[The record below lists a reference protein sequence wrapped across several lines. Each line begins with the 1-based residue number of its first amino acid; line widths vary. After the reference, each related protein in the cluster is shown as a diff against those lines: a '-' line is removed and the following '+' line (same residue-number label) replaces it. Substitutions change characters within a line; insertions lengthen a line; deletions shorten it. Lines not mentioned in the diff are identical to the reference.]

1 MLLKTRVQRSAP
13 LQSTDQRWR
22 LVNEACI
29 VDLLDK
35 KVRDVGARDEVGA
48 PVASVH
54 KHAIRTCAPPVGHDS
69 RTDNCPIEPASPY
82 DPLLCVLVGV
92 NTTKNPAKSSV
103 VKESPRPRLSP
114 APKSVMQIKRLT
126 ALDSIALTRTRVA
139 TENRRVP
146 PKISSGVGDTPSV

>member
-1 MLLKTRVQRSAP
+1 MSPMFWR
-13 LQSTDQRWR
+13 LQSTGQRWC

-35 KVRDVGARDEVGA
+35 KVRDVGARDEAGA
-48 PVASVH
+48 PVACIH
-54 KHAIRTCAPPVGHDS
+54 KHAIRTCAPPVGQDS
-69 RTDNCPIEPASPY
+69 RTHNCPASPY

-92 NTTKNPAKSSV
+92 NTTKNQAKGSV
-103 VKESPRPRLSP
+103 VKESQRPRLSP
-114 APKSVMQIKRLT
+114 APKPVMQIERLT

-146 PKISSGVGDTPSV
+146 PKIISGVGDTPSV